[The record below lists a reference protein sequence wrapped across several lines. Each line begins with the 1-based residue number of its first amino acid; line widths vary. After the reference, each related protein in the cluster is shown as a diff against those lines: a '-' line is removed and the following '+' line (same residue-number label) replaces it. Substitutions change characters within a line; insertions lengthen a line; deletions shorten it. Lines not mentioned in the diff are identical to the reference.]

1 MCIRDRCRTELT
13 EVLCTGMD
21 VVQNTQLSE
30 VPGTSNAHEY
40 IRALGGGARFEV
52 EDFIQLEY
60 GMFSLGQ
67 RPQGNP

>member
-1 MCIRDRCRTELT
+1 
-13 EVLCTGMD
+13 MD